1 MRQGVDK
8 VMMTSQTLMKD
19 IIHFTLGKQAIYGG
33 IKFNEN
39 DSIFDNQE
47 ILVLLPKII
56 TVPVE
61 TMVNLLSSGLSEK
74 NKDIFVGYLADTCCE
89 KLEVFINQ
97 VIFDLFYIL
106 TNLISFFFSEY
117 F

>member
-1 MRQGVDK
+1 M
-8 VMMTSQTLMKD
+8 MMTSQTLMKD

-39 DSIFDNQE
+39 DTIFDNQE

-74 NKDIFVGYLADTCCE
+74 NKDMFVGYLADTCCE
-89 KLEVFINQ
+89 KFEVFINQ
-97 VIFDLFYIL
+97 VIFNLVCVLRIFDIYFLFRVL
-106 TNLISFFFSEY
+106 LAWLEL
-117 F
+117 